1 MKQSRIIL
9 KSAYEIPKFTLCMQ
23 LLKILRTIVKSTY
36 LLHSSHEILNDQF
49 IQERVNC
56 IKNPQLS
63 IETGRWNE
71 ILINNRNNIELTLP
85 IANEFYFVF
94 KMQGT
99 SIFAWKEVFSFL
111 FHGSNVKRYSENLRT
126 IYFMKPVTVL
136 HSQMKK
142 CFTFLFSKNSCM
154 FAPCLT
160 YELQPMLNMFLS
172 SFVY

>member
-1 MKQSRIIL
+1 MKFL
-9 KSAYEIPKFTLCMQ
+9 N
-23 LLKILRTIVKSTY
+23 LLYVCNYSKYFRTIVKSTY
-36 LLHSSHEILNDQF
+36 LLYSSHEILNDQF
-49 IQERVNC
+49 IQERINC
-56 IKNPQLS
+56 IKNQQLS

-99 SIFAWKEVFSFL
+99 SIFAWKEVFSFFISWIKCEKLLWKFTNCL
-111 FHGSNVKRYSENLRT
+111 FHEACNSFAFPNEKVL
-126 IYFMKPVTVL
+126 YFFV
-136 HSQMKK
+136 
-142 CFTFLFSKNSCM
+142 FKNCCM

-172 SFVY
+172 SFVN